1 VGVVAAARAA
11 RFEVEMRRR
20 SWGRGGRRGV
30 GCGAKG
36 AAAVAGVGGAGADA
50 AAAAAAE
57 GPKGMLAGS
66 ASPVGETGVGGGRY
80 RPPPLGGRSA
90 KLIVGV
96 VGSSFVPGAGP
107 RSLAVVGWVV
117 QRHRRGVLLLDGRR
131 RGTGRSEQAVSEG
144 LGRCDLGGPP
154 TGNSDSDSTRALGR
168 SGHVGV
174 DRRKLTHHL
183 LIVVRPLGVYG
194 LRMLP
199 EVVEAGELL
208 AAVAGKG
215 TFARV
220 LPDVPEGRT
229 GSAIGKPGRTYIA
242 RRSGCHPLPCQVFTS
257 GKDHSAIAVATAL
270 ERLGSRWAYT
280 TRSARGGRCRGHV
293 RGKLVHVHVDGS
305 GGSGGEA
312 CVCVGFEGMV
322 PDLDRNW
329 TADKKEGPVALA
341 QEAARLPKLP
351 SPYSGLPHSRFRL
364 VRCSRNSCVCTAHL
378 TAMMRTGLLVASS
391 MPSPT
396 FVSRSFR
403 SQMGTCPP
411 SRADRSSIR
420 WSHGDPPELI

>member
-20 SWGRGGRRGV
+20 SWGRGGRRGA

-183 LIVVRPLGVYG
+183 LIVVRPLGVHG

-215 TFARV
+215 TLACV

-242 RRSGCHPLPCQVFTS
+242 RRSGCYPLPCQVFTS

-293 RGKLVHVHVDGS
+293 RGELVHVHVDGP
-305 GGSGGEA
+305 GAAAGRRACAWGSREWCLTWTGIGPLIKRKDQFRWHRKPLAYLSCHHLTPA
-312 CVCVGFEGMV
+312 CHTPASVSFAVVEIPV
-322 PDLDRNW
+322 YAQHIPRRDDAHPLDC
-329 TADKKEGPVALA
+329 L
-341 QEAARLPKLP
+341 
-351 SPYSGLPHSRFRL
+351 LPHRSSHPPL
-364 VRCSRNSCVCTAHL
+364 SH
-378 TAMMRTGLLVASS
+378 VASDPKWDLRLGPIVHQMES
-391 MPSPT
+391 WRSP
-396 FVSRSFR
+396 
-403 SQMGTCPP
+403 
-411 SRADRSSIR
+411 
-420 WSHGDPPELI
+420 